1 MFSLPAVPDVQR
13 ANKSLLD
20 VTDGMRTTRS
30 WGIVSNIADH
40 VVGLLLPVAAKEHEF
55 KTLNHRIL
63 YWDMST

>member
-13 ANKSLLD
+13 ANKSWQQALLD

-55 KTLNHRIL
+55 KL
-63 YWDMST
+63 